1 MLFLYN
7 QSFVVNCLNFLRYM
21 SGSVQP
27 TVEEIQQ
34 ETAKF
39 HAINDARSKEDEYVH
54 DVYNEIAQHF
64 SKTRY
69 KPWPIVEEFLTQME
83 PHSIGVDVGCGNGK
97 YVNINPKL
105 FIIGSDFSTGL
116 INQAKILHKDEISN
130 DLIVADG
137 LNLPHGDSK
146 FDFAI
151 SIAVIHHFSSKE
163 RRVNAI
169 VEILRTLKKGGKALI
184 YCWALEQENSR
195 RGYHEGMDPDVL
207 VPWVL
212 PVQQPKKQKKKKSRS
227 NQNEETDEQKNSD
240 NVAEPAESEPTP
252 KPETKMRFYHL
263 YKKGEL
269 SADCEAAG
277 GCLVRDG
284 YERDN
289 WWSIVEKV

>member
-1 MLFLYN
+1 
-7 QSFVVNCLNFLRYM
+7 M

-27 TVEEIQQ
+27 TAEEIQN
-34 ETAKF
+34 ETQRF
-39 HAINDARSKEDEYVH
+39 HSLADEKSKENEYVH

-69 KPWPIVEEFLTQME
+69 KPWPIVQEFLTEMPQYSMG
-83 PHSIGVDVGCGNGK
+83 IDVGCGNGK
-97 YVNINPKL
+97 YLNINPKL
-105 FIIGSDFSTGL
+105 FLIGSDFSTGL
-116 INQAKILHKDEISN
+116 INQAQILHKGEDSN
-130 DLIVADG
+130 DTIVADG
-137 LNLPHGDSK
+137 LNLPHADEK

-212 PVQQPKKQKKKKSRS
+212 PISQPKKKKTRKIKNIKKGEKGIASVV
-227 NQNEETDEQKNSD
+227 EEI
-240 NVAEPAESEPTP
+240 EPEIQPQLQPEIV
-252 KPETKMRFYHL
+252 KPDTKMRFYHL

-269 SADCEAAG
+269 SSDCELAG
-277 GCLVRDG
+277 GRLIKDG

-289 WWSIVEKV
+289 WWSIVEKL

>member
-1 MLFLYN
+1 
-7 QSFVVNCLNFLRYM
+7 M

-27 TVEEIQQ
+27 TPEEIDS
-34 ETAKF
+34 ETQRF
-39 HAINDARSKEDEYVH
+39 HSLSDEKSKENEYVH

-69 KPWPIVEEFLTQME
+69 KPWPIVEEFLTHMDE
-83 PHSIGVDVGCGNGK
+83 YSIGVDVGCGNGK
-97 YVNINPKL
+97 YLNINPKL

-116 INQAKILHKDEISN
+116 INQAQMLHQSELSN
-130 DLIVADG
+130 DIMVADG
-137 LNLPHGDSK
+137 LNLPHANDT

-163 RRVNAI
+163 RRVEAI

-212 PVQQPKKQKKKKSRS
+212 PVSQPKKKKTKKMKKTKKGETHA
-227 NQNEETDEQKNSD
+227 QPVEEEEEEETK
-240 NVAEPAESEPTP
+240 EPEPELV

-269 SADCEAAG
+269 SSDCESAG
-277 GCLVRDG
+277 GLLVKEG

-289 WWSIVEKV
+289 WWSIVKKI